1 MGFNFNFSWGSP
13 QQPLSVEHDSSGNWF
28 YRIFSSDTKKG
39 KLNDKTKLELVLN
52 NPAALKV
59 FALNCDLFSLGKIN
73 SYRNDKLD
81 QVNFIYSLKQTPNDF
96 QTWKQFFWDYMFWRM
111 TGTAIMYSSSNVL
124 NEKTQIY
131 WLKPYCLE
139 IPKSVSDKLSKNY
152 NSNETLKSLSK
163 EKVKYTFDDGTT
175 TYYQLSELSFFF
187 DLSNGLQGN
196 WITGNSRLDAL
207 YQIICNSQKAID
219 SKGVNLDFSK
229 KFVITGNYDP
239 TKNLSDFSTMG
250 NVEKEDIEQKVLSG
264 KPVHSVKMPIDLKRF
279 VDDIARLK
287 LDESF
292 YNDYFMIGSMY
303 GIPRDVLEANLR
315 GSTYENQEKAT
326 GRHIE
331 YSIKPAADDFT
342 DRLEKVFGFEDV
354 RIEYTHLSF
363 NQIFEQQKAEKQK
376 IQLENV
382 KLAKEL
388 GGVTESQAVEMVNQI
403 LQ

>member
-13 QQPLSVEHDSSGNWF
+13 QQPLSVERDSSGNWF

-39 KLNDKTKLELVLN
+39 KINDKTKLELVLSS
-52 NPAALKV
+52 PAALKV

-73 SYRNDKLD
+73 SYENDKLD
-81 QVNFIYSLKQTPNDF
+81 QVNFIYSLKQTPNEF

-131 WLKPYCLE
+131 WLKPYCLD

-152 NSNETLKSLSK
+152 NSAETLKSLSK
-163 EKVKYTFDDGTT
+163 EKLKYTFDDGTT
-175 TYYQLSELSFFF
+175 AYYQLSELSFFF

-279 VDDIARLK
+279 VDDIAKLK

-342 DRLEKVFGFEDV
+342 DRLEKKFGFEDI
-354 RIEYTHLSF
+354 RLEYTHLSF

-382 KLAKEL
+382 KIAKEL
-388 GGVTESQAVEMVNQI
+388 GGITEAQAVEMVNQI